1 MSELRVLLVDD
12 EDFVLEGLR
21 DAVEWSDYGMQVM
34 GYANNGK
41 EAIDILSDSATPI
54 DIVFTDIKM
63 PIMDGFQLTEF
74 IKTMKYS
81 CKIVVLTG
89 HDEFE
94 FAKKAISY
102 GIFEYLLKPIELDA
116 ILEVLERLSETISS
130 EKERMDETA
139 WVENK
144 LQESLPLLQE
154 QLLFSMLKGDYEPEL
169 MEFIG
174 LPMEAPY
181 YQAVIGYVLP
191 TLTAVP
197 NLDLIRQNVC
207 TAAESCGDPVALL
220 YNVRGIILLMSF
232 TTPEDAVQLQLV
244 LNEASQ
250 GIQARHHVSFQFAYG
265 KLCAVPYHLP
275 KSFQEAR
282 EAMKLRLFSVEEPTA
297 GWEESFVNDQTLF
310 PDKERQKLLNAVYVR
325 NEELV
330 EQQLNRLQQEY
341 KKSETL
347 YPAGYIHKLSSEL
360 IMLLSLILYEL
371 NETSSSL
378 ASEYVSAFQNIRK
391 HSHPDEVFPLIKALY
406 KRLIDYLPETT
417 DKKNRQTI
425 RVCLD
430 FIESHLDSE
439 LRLEELAQMVFLTPN
454 YLGTLFKEAVGIG
467 FTEYVTQQRMERAK
481 KLLLSPGSRVYEV
494 SQKVGYK
501 NAHYFSKLFKEY
513 TGVKPSQFK

>member
-21 DAVEWSDYGMQVM
+21 DAVEWSEYGMRVV

-41 EAIDILSDSATPI
+41 EAIDMISDSETPI

-63 PIMDGFQLTEF
+63 PIMDGFQLTEA
-74 IKTMKYS
+74 IKSMKYP

-102 GIFEYLLKPIELDA
+102 GIFDYLLKPVELDA
-116 ILEVLERLSETISS
+116 ILEVLERLTETICK

-139 WVENK
+139 RLENK
-144 LQESLPLLQE
+144 LKESLPLLHE
-154 QLLFSMLKGDYEPEL
+154 RLLFSMLSGDYEPEL

-191 TLTAVP
+191 ALTTVP
-197 NLDLIRQNVC
+197 DLELIRREVC
-207 TAAESCGDPVALL
+207 SVAKPCGYPVALL

-232 TTPEDAVQLQLV
+232 SRPEDAVRLELN
-244 LNEASQ
+244 LNEATHR
-250 GIQARHHVSFQFAYG
+250 IQVRHQVSFQFAYG
-265 KLCAVPYHLP
+265 KLCTASYQIPI
-275 KSFQEAR
+275 SFQEAR
-282 EAMKLRLFSVEEPTA
+282 EAMKLRLFSVNEPSPRR
-297 GWEESFVNDQTLF
+297 EESLDNGQTLF
-310 PDKERQKLLNAVYVR
+310 PIKERQKLLNAVYAR
-325 NEELV
+325 NGELV
-330 EQQLNRLQQEY
+330 EEYLNRLHQEY

-360 IMLLSLILYEL
+360 IMLLSLILYER
-371 NETSSSL
+371 NENANSL
-378 ASEYVSAFQNIRK
+378 DPEYLSTLQKIRK
-391 HSHPDEVFPLIKALY
+391 HSHPDEVFPLIKTLY
-406 KRLIDYLPETT
+406 KRLVDFIPEAV
-417 DKKNRQTI
+417 DKKNRQAI
-425 RVCLD
+425 RLCLD
-430 FIESHLDSE
+430 FIENHLNTE
-439 LRLEELAQMVFLTPN
+439 IRLEDLAHMVFLTPN

-467 FTEYVTQQRMERAK
+467 FSEYITQQRMERAK
-481 KLLLSPGSRVYEV
+481 KLLLIPGSRVYEV
-494 SQKVGYK
+494 SQQVGYK